1 MARIRISMRASV
13 GFIVLLMGIL
23 GVLLAVTT
31 GNVYQRFVLDNQ
43 RVIFEELA
51 DIKIGLILSDTIQRA
66 SDLGMSI
73 QANSELR
80 KAYRNRDAARI
91 NALLHDQ
98 FHQFLVST
106 SLLKLQQAYVL
117 DKNFTVVG
125 YADDEDGNLSLQ
137 AVPCEGLLQ
146 QARAREGY
154 DRLKILSGLCTSS
167 QGGRVAVIVP
177 LGGLRLEGYLM
188 VDIDPTPNLAHVEE
202 EMSMPLRL
210 VGGDG
215 RVAYVSEEWQGLSGR
230 DDLLYWTYTLP
241 GMDALPA
248 YQFHFAADMSGLY
261 AKLDETR
268 HVMFI
273 VAALSTLLV
282 AVISVMMLQKTTVDP
297 IASLTYHLRRVRKDK
312 KYLGEKVHVKGSQEI
327 TELSERFNEMSS
339 ELHVLYKTLERMAYT
354 DMLTR
359 LPNRTVFYDR
369 LGQAVHMAQR
379 QKIPFALMV
388 MDLNRFKWVNDNLG
402 HHIGDK
408 LLKEIAARLQRCMR
422 RSDTVARLGGDEFA
436 ALLPGI
442 AGHGDSRLMAE
453 KIVDH
458 IARPLVIDGHSL
470 PCGVSIGIAHCPE
483 HGVDGDI
490 LVQRADVAMYFAKK
504 QRRGF
509 MTYEESLDEH
519 SLNHLD
525 LEKELDAAIDSGH
538 LEIHYQPKFDLQNG
552 KVIDMEALIRWRHPQ
567 RGYLFPDQFIPQLE
581 QCNLEHKLV
590 RWIFS
595 RVLGDCAEWH
605 EKAYMIG
612 VSVNVSRRSLAD
624 SRIYDLVRTSL
635 EMNGI
640 DPAWLS
646 LEISESMMLSDAE
659 QSLNILDRFH
669 ELGIRLSV
677 DHFGCGHFSLA
688 GLERMPL
695 GEVKIDQYFIQKM
708 QSGNSESVIV
718 RSMID
723 LAHNLGLKA
732 VAKGVES
739 SRVRDLLVELDCDYA
754 QGNLFCVPC
763 GKAEITGWL
772 EGKLSQDHQRISNLP
787 P

>member
-1 MARIRISMRASV
+1 MRASV
-13 GFIVLLMGIL
+13 GLIVLLMGLL

-43 RVIFEELA
+43 RAIFEELA
-51 DIKIGLILSDTIQRA
+51 DIKTGLILSDTIQRT

-73 QANSELR
+73 QADSELR
-80 KAYRNRDAARI
+80 TAYRKRDAARI

-125 YADDEDGNLSLQ
+125 YAGDEDGNLSPQ
-137 AVPCEGLLQ
+137 AVPCKGLLQ

-167 QGGRVAVIVP
+167 EGGRVAVIVP

-188 VDIDPTPNLAHVEE
+188 VGIDPTPNLAHVEE
-202 EMSMPLRL
+202 EMGMPLRL

-215 RVAYVSEEWQGLSGR
+215 RVAYVSEEWLGLSGR

-241 GMDALPA
+241 GMNSLPA
-248 YQFHFAADMSGLY
+248 YQFHFAADMSDLY

-268 HVMFI
+268 HVMFL
-273 VAALSTLLV
+273 VAALSTFLV

-297 IASLTYHLRRVRKDK
+297 IASLAYHLRRVRKDK
-312 KYLGEKVHVKGSQEI
+312 KHLGEKVCVKGSQEI
-327 TELSERFNEMSS
+327 TELSECFNEMSS

-379 QKIPFALMV
+379 QKIPFALMI
-388 MDLNRFKWVNDNLG
+388 MDLDKFKWVNDNLG

-408 LLKEIAARLQRCMR
+408 LLKEIAVRLQRCMR
-422 RSDTVARLGGDEFA
+422 KSDTVARLGGDEFA

-442 AGHGDSRLMAE
+442 AGHGDSRQMAE
-453 KIVDH
+453 KIVDQ
-458 IARPLVIDGHSL
+458 IALPLVIDGHSL

-490 LVQRADVAMYFAKK
+490 LVQKADVAMYHAKK
-504 QRRGF
+504 HRQGF
-509 MTYEESLDEH
+509 MIYEESLDEH
-519 SLNHLD
+519 GFNHLD
-525 LEKELDAAIDSGH
+525 LEKELDIAINSGH
-538 LEIHYQPKFDLQNG
+538 LEIHYQPKFDLENG
-552 KVIDMEALIRWRHPQ
+552 KVADMEALIRWRHPQ
-567 RGYLFPDQFIPQLE
+567 RGYLLPDQFIPQLE
-581 QCNLEHKLV
+581 QCNLDHKV
-590 RWIFS
+590 TQWVFS
-595 RVLGDCAEWH
+595 CVLADCAEWH
-605 EKAYMIG
+605 EKGHMIG
-612 VSVNVSRRSLAD
+612 VSVNVSRRSLANP
-624 SRIYDLVRTSL
+624 RIFDLTRTSL

-646 LEISESMMLSDAE
+646 LEISESMMLSDSERA
-659 QSLNILDRFH
+659 LNILDRFH
-669 ELGIRLSV
+669 ELGVRLSV

-688 GLERMPL
+688 VMERMPL
-695 GEVKIDQYFIQKM
+695 EEVKIDQYFIQKM
-708 QSGNSESVIV
+708 RSGNSESVIV

-732 VAKGVES
+732 VAKGVELS
-739 SRVRDLLVELDCDYA
+739 WVRDLLVEMDCDYA

-763 GKAEITGWL
+763 GKAEITDWL
-772 EGKLSQDHQRISNLP
+772 GDGFAQDHLRIRNMQS
-787 P
+787 